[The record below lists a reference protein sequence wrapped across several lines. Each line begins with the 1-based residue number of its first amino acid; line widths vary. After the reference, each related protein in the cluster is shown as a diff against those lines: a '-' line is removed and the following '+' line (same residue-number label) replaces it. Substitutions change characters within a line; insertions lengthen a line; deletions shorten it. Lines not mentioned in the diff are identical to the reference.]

1 MLRARQRLDKYR
13 IGRRI
18 GEGGFANVYEAM
30 DTIEG
35 VRVALKV
42 PHTHL
47 ITREVLRDFRHEVR
61 LVARLDHPNIL
72 PLKNASFIDGHFV
85 VAFPLGERT
94 LADRLQSRIA
104 LGTALEL
111 AEQMLEALAYAH
123 GHGIIHCDVKPEN
136 FILFAENRLRLTDF
150 GVSKVAQRT
159 IQASGS
165 GTVGYIAPEQAMGK
179 PSFRSDVFSAG
190 LIAYR
195 MFSGILP
202 EWPFTWPLPGMAVL
216 RRKAHPDLIAVLRK
230 ALEVDSRK
238 RYKDAGVMARA
249 FSRVKRSALGFHARR
264 LKKR

>member
-1 MLRARQRLDKYR
+1 LA
-13 IGRRI
+13 
-18 GEGGFANVYEAM
+18 EGGFAQVYKAF

-35 VRVALKV
+35 IRVALKI
-42 PHTHL
+42 PQIAEL
-47 ITREVLRDFRHEVR
+47 GANAFEDIRKEVR
-61 LVARLDHPNIL
+61 MTARLDHPHIL
-72 PLKNASFIDGHFV
+72 PIKDANFIEGRFV
-85 VAFPLGERT
+85 VVQPLGEEN
-94 LADRLQSRIA
+94 LNDRLRRRMSFTTA
-104 LGTALEL
+104 LGFFEQLLDALR
-111 AEQMLEALAYAH
+111 YAH
-123 GHGIIHCDVKPEN
+123 EKRVVHCDVKPDN
-136 FILFAENRLRLTDF
+136 IILFSSNHLRLADF
-150 GVSKVAQRT
+150 GLARIALRT
-159 IQASGS
+159 FSASGS
-165 GTVGYIAPEQAMGK
+165 GTVGYMAPEQAMGK